1 MLPRPEYPRPQFE
14 RQEWINLNGEWSCTL
29 DFSRSGGYREFEKRT
44 AFDRKITVPFC
55 PESRLSGIGYTD
67 FIEMMWYHRKIA
79 IPASWDGKKI
89 LLHFGGVDY
98 ICTVY
103 LDGTEI
109 ARHVGGFSPF
119 TVDLTG
125 KAAPG
130 SGHDLVLKVED
141 YIRNGLQPFG
151 KQSVE
156 YKSKKCNYTRTTGI
170 WQTVWMEAVSPFA
183 LEKCRVVPD
192 LDDGSFAFFPVFHQC
207 AAKNRFTV
215 RLLSGGK
222 EVASATVAAHNGAV
236 VMLKVADPVAWEPG
250 NPFLYDVE
258 YLVTDGA
265 GEIVDRVT
273 SYAGLRKIHI
283 EDGRCF
289 LNNRPIYLRFVLDQG
304 FYPEGIWTAPSD
316 ADLKRDI
323 ELSMQAG
330 FNGARLHQKI
340 FDERFHYW
348 ADKLGY
354 LTWAEY
360 PSWGISFWQHKS
372 FGNAHPNY
380 NLTFRNFYA
389 DWVTLVERD
398 VNHPS
403 IVGWTP
409 FNEELNPYDLAEHR
423 RFIADIYD
431 LTRTL
436 DPTRP
441 VNDTSGYIHVKTDL
455 WTVHMYRKTP
465 EEFAARLATEPVY
478 SSYPEEEAGA
488 YQGQPYLIDEYGG
501 IKFIPAGR
509 RAFADNSWGYCEAA
523 TPEEAAKQIADLTR
537 VILDA
542 PKLVGYCYTQL
553 TDVEQEQ
560 NGIYNYDRTPKF
572 DAETIRRI
580 FAEKPDWSKY

>member
-1 MLPRPEYPRPQFE
+1 MLPRPEYPRPQFA

-29 DFSRSGGYREFEKRT
+29 DFSKSGADREFEKRT
-44 AFDRKITVPFC
+44 SFDRPVTVPFC

-67 FIEMMWYHRKIA
+67 FIEMMWYHRKLA
-79 IPASWDGKKI
+79 IPGSWDGKKI

-103 LDGTEI
+103 IDGAEA
-109 ARHVGGFSPF
+109 ARHVGGASPF

-125 KAAPG
+125 KVVPG
-130 SGHDLVLKVED
+130 KEHDLVLKVED

-183 LEKCRVVPD
+183 LEKCRIVPD
-192 LDDGSFAFFPVFHQC
+192 FDSGAFTFFPVFYRS
-207 AAKNRFTV
+207 AAQNRFTV
-215 RLLSGGK
+215 RVSADGR
-222 EVASATVAAHNGAV
+222 EVASATTAAHNGAV
-236 VMLKVADPVAWEPG
+236 VTLKLENPVAWEPEA
-250 NPFLYDVE
+250 PFLYDVE
-258 YLVTDGA
+258 YIVTDGN
-265 GEIVDRVT
+265 GEAIDRVA

-283 EDGRCF
+283 EDGKCF

-304 FYPEGIWTAPSD
+304 FYPEGIWTAPTD

-330 FNGARLHQKI
+330 FNGARLHQKV

-389 DWVTLVERD
+389 EWVTLVERD
-398 VNHPS
+398 LNHPS
-403 IVGWTP
+403 IIGWTP

-455 WTVHMYRKTP
+455 WTVHIYRKTP
-465 EEFAARLATEPVY
+465 EEFGARLAAEPVY

-488 YQGQPYLIDEYGG
+488 YRGQPYLIDEYGG

-509 RAFADNSWGYCEAA
+509 RAFADNSWGYCEAV
-523 TPEEAAKQIADLTR
+523 TPEEAMKQIADLTR
-537 VILDA
+537 VILDN

-572 DAETIRRI
+572 DADMIRRI
-580 FAEKPDWSKY
+580 FAKKPEWSGY